1 MKIHRS
7 YVIIRTRKGVGSMKR
22 FFFAIFCTLL
32 GILAGYCYYTFYPC
46 PTGTCVITSSVW
58 STMAYTGM
66 IGLLVSY
73 VLHQVKK

>member
-1 MKIHRS
+1 MKKVLFSILL
-7 YVIIRTRKGVGSMKR
+7 
-22 FFFAIFCTLL
+22 TLL
-32 GILAGYCYYTFYPC
+32 GALAGYAYYTFYPC

-66 IGLLVSY
+66 IGFLISY